1 MESRTRGK
9 FCITPLHFRACTNS
23 VANLAFANGRSR
35 TSRRGCVNSARS
47 GKDIEGAVTG
57 MPPHTF
63 LVAELM
69 FEFPAAHQCGTE
81 GLDQGAQDRRPTE
94 QQDVEKGW

>member
-1 MESRTRGK
+1 
-9 FCITPLHFRACTNS
+9 
-23 VANLAFANGRSR
+23 
-35 TSRRGCVNSARS
+35 
-47 GKDIEGAVTG
+47 